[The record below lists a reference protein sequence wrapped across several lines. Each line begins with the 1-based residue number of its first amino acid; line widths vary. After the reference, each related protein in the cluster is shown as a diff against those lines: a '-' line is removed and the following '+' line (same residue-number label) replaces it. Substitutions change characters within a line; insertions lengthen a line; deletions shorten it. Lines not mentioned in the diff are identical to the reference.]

1 MGKVELESDSD
12 FWYIYILFL
21 IFLVLKFTGF
31 IDWAWI
37 WVFAPLWIPLVLFI
51 IGMIFYCIF
60 IKYDKGRD

>member
-1 MGKVELESDSD
+1 MGKVELERKADSD
-12 FWYIYILFL
+12 FWYIYVLFL

-37 WVFAPLWIPLVLFI
+37 WVFSPLWIPLALFI

-60 IKYDKGRD
+60 IKL